1 MSIKTNKKGKKAIK
15 PMKKDEK
22 KDEKTNIVDAEK
34 SEAKELV
41 ATILKE
47 STAFTHSWKGFGEDY
62 KTTIT
67 EARKLQTYVEDKREV
82 LLKHREAMLGKL
94 REILPTLKIRLGNK
108 ANKYRLSFTI
118 FTNLPEVEGS
128 SLSTV
133 RRLIDRYEEKYGA
146 LFPKELEDKSKEDS
160 DLEAGTQN
168 HIDIVYDIF
177 PKKKEEL
184 LNLLSSIVT
193 SIEEDRFER
202 LVIQLNASRS
212 KIKGFRL
219 VVKKDESGTPAS

>member
-22 KDEKTNIVDAEK
+22 QDEKTQIVDAEK

-47 STAFTHSWKGFGEDY
+47 STAFTHSWKGFGEEY
-62 KTTIT
+62 KATIT
-67 EARKLQTYVEDKREV
+67 EARKLQDYVENKKEV
-82 LLKHREAMLGKL
+82 LLKHRETMLTKL
-94 REILPTLKIRLGNK
+94 REILPTLKVRLGNK
-108 ANKYRLSFTI
+108 ANKYRIAYTI
-118 FTNLPEVEGS
+118 HTNLPEVEGS

-133 RRLIDRYEEKYGA
+133 RRLIDRYEEKFGA
-146 LFPKELEDKSKEDS
+146 LFPKELDDKSKEVD

-168 HIDIVYDIF
+168 HVDILYDIF
-177 PKKKEEL
+177 PRKKDEL
-184 LNLLSSIVT
+184 LELLSQIVT
-193 SIEEDRFER
+193 TIEEDRFER

-219 VVKKDESGTPAS
+219 VVKKDESGTAAS